1 MMHSRLGKI
10 LQVVLF
16 FAIGLGI
23 MYWVYIKQAAAYTA
37 DCALKGIS
45 PSDCNL
51 LEKILSDIAQ
61 TNKGWIVLSMLI
73 FVLSNIIR
81 ALRWRMMFEAIGYQP
96 KFFNLL
102 GSIFINYLANLGI
115 PRSGE
120 VIRATVLSRY
130 EGIPLDKTFG
140 TVVADRIL
148 DALMFGLFLVA
159 SLIFGGKIFLAYIDK
174 HLGPKLVGLEE
185 NTSLLI
191 IIGFALISLAA
202 FVWVKRKSVRRS
214 VVVQKVWS
222 IVKGFVEGIQSVSG
236 VSNMPLFIFYT
247 VGIWACFFIMLHVM
261 FFAFDPTAA
270 LGLIAALI
278 VFVFGS
284 LGMLI
289 PTPGG
294 MGAYHYLISEG
305 LQLNG
310 VSGIDGFTF
319 ANILFFSIQVGIT
332 LVCGILALVS
342 MPILN
347 KNGISK

>member
-1 MMHSRLGKI
+1 MMQSRFGKL

-16 FAIGLGI
+16 FAIGIGI
-23 MYWVYIKQAAAYTA
+23 MYWVYIKQEAAYQIK
-37 DCALKGIS
+37 CALEGT
-45 PSDCNL
+45 PSQDCNL
-51 LEKILSDIAQ
+51 LQKIFSDISN
-61 TNKGWIVLSMLI
+61 THIGWIVGSMLI
-73 FVLSNIIR
+73 FLLSNIIR
-81 ALRWRMMFEAIGYQP
+81 ALRWRMMFEAIGYKP
-96 KFFNLL
+96 RYFNLL

-148 DALMFGLFLVA
+148 DAIMFGLFLVS
-159 SLIFGGKIFLAYIDK
+159 SLFLGGSIFLAYINRF
-174 HLGPKLVGLEE
+174 LGPKLDSIID
-185 NTSLLI
+185 NTPLLLI
-191 IIGFALISLAA
+191 IAGGILSICIALWYARQSIINSALGQKI
-202 FVWVKRKSVRRS
+202 WSVF
-214 VVVQKVWS
+214 
-222 IVKGFVEGIQSVSG
+222 KGFVEGIQSVRG
-236 VSNMPLFIFYT
+236 LSNMPLFLFYT
-247 VGIWACFFIMLHVM
+247 VAIWACFYMMLHIM
-261 FFAFDPTAA
+261 FFAFDPTAN
-270 LGLIAALI
+270 LGPIAALI

-294 MGAYHYLISEG
+294 MGAYHYLIGEG

-310 VSGIDGFTF
+310 VNSIDGFTF

-332 LVCGILALVS
+332 ILCGILALVA

-347 KNGISK
+347 KK